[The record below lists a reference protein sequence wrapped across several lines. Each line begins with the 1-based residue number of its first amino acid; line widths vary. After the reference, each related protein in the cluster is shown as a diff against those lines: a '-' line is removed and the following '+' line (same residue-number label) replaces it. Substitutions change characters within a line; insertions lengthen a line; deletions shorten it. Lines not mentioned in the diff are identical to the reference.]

1 MIWRSGFVHCVP
13 ARIREGCSTP
23 AGLTQAGYE
32 AAAIVEV
39 VRQARLGAPRKASRS
54 LKPFFGLSQ

>member
-1 MIWRSGFVHCVP
+1 MSIVYQCVSEKVAVRP
-13 ARIREGCSTP
+13 P
-23 AGLTQAGYE
+23 GLTQAGYE